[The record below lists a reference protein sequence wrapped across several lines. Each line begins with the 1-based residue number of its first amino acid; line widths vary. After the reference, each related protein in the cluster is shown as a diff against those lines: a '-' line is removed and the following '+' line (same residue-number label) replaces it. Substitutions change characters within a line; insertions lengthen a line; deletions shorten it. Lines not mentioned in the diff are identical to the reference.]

1 MALILAGDVGGTK
14 TLLAAAQSNPEVSGC
29 PKVLLERR
37 YESRAYSDFFTVLR
51 DFLSQL
57 DSSRIDAACFA
68 VAGPVE
74 GSQVKV
80 TNLPWRMDA
89 HDLEKRF
96 GIPRVRL
103 LNDFEAIALGIEA
116 LGPGDL
122 VTLQPGQP
130 AEHAMQ
136 VVLGAG
142 TGMGVAWL
150 AWRETRYAPL
160 PTEAGHMDFAPTN
173 DLQVALFD
181 YLKRKFGHV
190 SWERVLS
197 GPGLVDIFSF
207 LQGNIGASHGLAQV
221 SLPDEGGAEIV
232 SDLALN
238 RKHPIAVKAI
248 ELFIEC
254 YGAFAGN
261 LALAGLAK
269 GGVYLA
275 GGIAPRIIDP
285 LRQGTFIQSFCDK
298 GRFAG
303 WMQQIPVRVVM
314 NPAVGLLGAVREVAK
329 ST

>member
-1 MALILAGDVGGTK
+1 MTRILAGDVGGTK
-14 TLLAAAQSNPEVSGC
+14 TLLTAAESQAGHL
-29 PKVLLERR
+29 KVLRERQ
-37 YESRAYSDFFTVLR
+37 YESRAYSDFAALLR
-51 DFLSQL
+51 DFLGPLGSL
-57 DSSRIDAACFA
+57 RIDAACLA

-74 GSQVKV
+74 GNRAKL
-80 TNLPWRMDA
+80 TNLPWRIDA
-89 HDLEKRF
+89 HDLETRF

-150 AWRETRYAPL
+150 AWRETRYLAL
-160 PTEAGHMDFAPTN
+160 ATEAGHMDFAPAN
-173 DLQVALFD
+173 DLQAALFKH
-181 YLKRKFGHV
+181 LRQKFGHV

-197 GPGLVDIFSF
+197 GPGLADIFRF

-221 SLPDEGGAEIV
+221 DLDDAGGAAMV

-261 LALAGLAK
+261 LALAGLTR

-275 GGIAPRIIDP
+275 GGIAPRLIDP
-285 LRQGTFIQSFCDK
+285 LRQGAFIQSFCDK

-303 WMQQIPVRVVM
+303 LLQQIPVRVVM
-314 NPAVGLLGAVREVAK
+314 NPAVGLLGAAREAARG
-329 ST
+329 